1 MGFLR
6 NTFVLITICVMSA
19 QVFAQQ
25 KVDVTNQEIRDAI
38 LSLVHSYNLLDN
50 KLERH
55 EQRERS
61 LGEQVKKGLITLQ
74 KNQRI
79 FDPLKGTIT
88 RLEERV
94 SSIETALLS
103 QDEKNTMQQMKL
115 SETLEGVLR
124 WLSDNAHALETRAH
138 VESRPDEE
146 TEGIGGKIEELTESI
161 RELRREMAELKS
173 DRDSIEQSN
182 RNLLEQAEKLA
193 NSKLG
198 STDDI
203 LGKIEERLSSYYN
216 NPVVISH
223 SNDAFEEKVIKKLEA
238 IDANVKES
246 HSSLSA
252 PVSAPAASIDKEFVH
267 GLINETLE
275 AIEDMRLEVLTAS
288 DKSFSKT
295 ATRIK
300 ENNEVLQ
307 SSVNEI
313 LKTLSEEIVDTEA
326 FFSGTKK
333 DIGTLKDEIA
343 ALSRLEKL
351 LLQTG
356 ENTLDAKRGIEYG
369 IHQILREVTE
379 VVKTNSKELNST
391 VTKRFDEI
399 GATILDNHN
408 GALSNLSSKIETEIS
423 QVWRQIGIMYQ
434 EISSSKQALDRL
446 QQQTEAYVN
455 GTLETMDSME
465 GKVSQITGRMSEVDS
480 NLNYLLGRL
489 SLVTQEFNF
498 IKKGL
503 SKALDE
509 IKSSFV
515 EIQDRVKGPGP
526 HKISSEEVDDFN
538 QAPPAK

>member
-1 MGFLR
+1 MGFNR
-6 NTFVLITICVMSA
+6 IFVLSALCVLSA

-79 FDPLKGTIT
+79 FEPLKGTIS

-94 SSIETALLS
+94 SSIETALLN
-103 QDEKNTMQQMKL
+103 QDENNTLQQM

-124 WLSDNAHALETRAH
+124 WLKDNVHALEARAH
-138 VESRPDEE
+138 VETRPDED
-146 TEGIGGKIEELTESI
+146 TEGLGGKIEELTESI

-173 DRDSIEQSN
+173 DRDSIEQTN
-182 RNLLEQAEKLA
+182 RSLLEHAEKLA
-193 NSKLG
+193 KAKQG
-198 STDDI
+198 SSDEI

-223 SNDAFEEKVIKKLEA
+223 SNDAFEEKVIKQLEA
-238 IDANVKES
+238 IDTNVKES
-246 HSSLSA
+246 RTALAS
-252 PVSAPAASIDKEFVH
+252 PVTMPASTIDKEFVH

-333 DIGTLKDEIA
+333 DIGSLKDEIA
-343 ALSRLEKL
+343 ALSRLEKF

-356 ENTLDAKRGIEYG
+356 ENVLDAKRGIDYG

-379 VVKTNSKELNST
+379 VVKANSKELNST

-455 GTLETMDSME
+455 GTLMTMDSME
-465 GKVSQITGRMSEVDS
+465 GKVSLITGRMSEVDS

-489 SLVTQEFNF
+489 SLVTQEFNL
-498 IKKGL
+498 IKRGL
-503 SKALDE
+503 GQALDE
-509 IKSSFV
+509 IKSSFMEV
-515 EIQDRVKGPGP
+515 QERVKGPGP